1 MMDERELVKR
11 CRALPGRF
19 ADRLSPKD
27 LADVEEFSSVGEWDE
42 EVDLLLSGL
51 NNGGQTISAKER
63 DEIKALLDHMQ
74 MSHDRLNTLGV
85 TG

>member
-1 MMDERELVKR
+1 MDERELVKR

-42 EVDLLLSGL
+42 ELELLLTCL
-51 NNGGQTISAKER
+51 DNGGQTISATER
-63 DEIKALLDHMQ
+63 DEIKTLLDHMH
-74 MSHDRLNTLGV
+74 MSHDRLNALKANP
-85 TG
+85 

>member
-11 CRALPGRF
+11 CRALPSRF

-42 EVDLLLSGL
+42 ELDLLLTGL
-51 NNGGQTISAKER
+51 NNGGQTITATER
-63 DEIKALLDHMQ
+63 DEIRALLDHMHV
-74 MSHDRLNTLGV
+74 SHDRLNALEV
-85 TG
+85 NP